1 MPRPKKI
8 PTASG
13 IPVYC
18 SHQKIVPIES
28 LKPHPDNPNTHPA
41 EQVRLLAKIIQEQG
55 WRQCITIS
63 SRSGYIVRGHARLLA
78 ADQIGANEVPIDT
91 QPYKSD
97 ESEWADLIADN
108 RIAELAQMEPSLLA
122 KALSKFNATVFDIEL
137 TGFDMK
143 GFKELM
149 ASAFPEPKEA
159 PDEFPEYDEDI
170 STEYCCPKC
179 GYEWSGKPK

>member
-8 PTASG
+8 PTASS

-28 LKPHPDNPNTHPA
+28 LTPHPDNPNTHPA

-78 ADQIGANEVPIDT
+78 AVQIGATEVPIDK
-91 QPYKSD
+91 QPYESD

-108 RIAELAQMEPSLLA
+108 RIAELAQMDSVLLG
-122 KALSKFNATVFDIEL
+122 KALSLLDPSRFDIEW
-137 TGFDMK
+137 TGFSLEEFNQLTQVPD
-143 GFKELM
+143 FK
-149 ASAFPEPKEA
+149 PA
-159 PDEFPEYDEDI
+159 PMEGQGHLDRKDPIICPACGHEF
-170 STEYCCPKC
+170 TT
-179 GYEWSGKPK
+179 